1 MNLLFQI
8 RLNTGQI
15 DTLAIDSDRVLIG
28 SGAHCDIR
36 LAIDQARLEHVRVD
50 VVPQG
55 VYATA
60 MSFEPPP
67 TINGVAFTQAPLPAN
82 AIVGVGQTQIQV
94 QLVDGANPVNLRATK
109 KKTSPALLFGLLLI
123 GAGAVANLLISSD
136 NSSKLT
142 PIEPPSLWPDEAQR
156 VCPRPAGPVARNFA
170 YDTLTMAESKRERRA
185 FYPQDGV
192 GAVLDFEVSAACF
205 RAAGEPAS
213 AAYCDEAARGLREE
227 MTQDFRKFRERL
239 RYHYIHEEWVSA
251 RYDVRNLLAFCDN
264 VQGEYKEFL
273 KNTARDISMR
283 GGGQVKH

>member
-1 MNLLFQI
+1 MQLVFQI
-8 RLNTGQI
+8 RLNTGQME
-15 DTLAIDSDRVLIG
+15 TLSVDADRVLIG

-36 LAIDQARLEHVRVD
+36 LAIDQARIEHIRVD

-55 VYATA
+55 VFATA

-67 TINGVAFTQAPLPAN
+67 TINGVTFTQAPLPPN
-82 AIVGVGQTQIQV
+82 AIIGVGQTQIQV
-94 QLVDGANPVNLRATK
+94 QLAPGGGAANLKNPKKTK
-109 KKTSPALLFGLLLI
+109 KPLLWFGLLMI
-123 GAGAVANLLISSD
+123 GAGAATNLFLEPEGAN
-136 NSSKLT
+136 KLGK
-142 PIEPPSLWPDEAQR
+142 IEPPPLWPDQPQS

-192 GAVLDFEVSAACF
+192 QSVLDFEVSAACF

-213 AAYCDEAARGLREE
+213 AAYCDEAARGLRQE

-239 RYHYIHEEWVSA
+239 RYHYTHEEWVSA
-251 RYDVRNLLAFCDN
+251 RYDVRNLLAFTDN
-264 VQGEYKEFL
+264 VPGEYKDFL

-283 GGGQVKH
+283 GGGQAKR

>member
-8 RLNTGQI
+8 RLNTGVI
-15 DTLAIDSDRVLIG
+15 DTLSVDADRVLIG

-36 LAIDQARLEHVRVD
+36 LSTDQARLEHIRVD

-82 AIVGVGQTQIQV
+82 AILGVGQTQIQV
-94 QLVDGANPVNLRATK
+94 QLVDAGNAVNLRATK
-109 KKTSPALLFGLLLI
+109 KKTSPIMVLSLIVLIFGVGANVLFDSATTAKI
-123 GAGAVANLLISSD
+123 
-136 NSSKLT
+136 T
-142 PIEPPSLWPDEAQR
+142 PIEPPSLWPDEAPQ

-192 GAVLDFEVSAACF
+192 SAVLDFEISAACF
-205 RAAGEPAS
+205 RAAGEPSS

-227 MTQDFRKFRERL
+227 MSQDFRKFRERL
-239 RYHYIHEEWVSA
+239 RYHYTHEEWASA
-251 RYDVRNLLAFCDN
+251 RYDIRNLLAYTDSM
-264 VQGEYKEFL
+264 QGEYKEFL
-273 KNTARDISMR
+273 KNIARDISMR
-283 GGGQVKH
+283 GGGTVKP

>member
-1 MNLLFQI
+1 MNLFFQI

-15 DTLAIDSDRVLIG
+15 DTLTIDSDRVLIG

-36 LAIDQARLEHVRVD
+36 LSIDQARLEHIRVD

-67 TINGVAFTQAPLPAN
+67 TINGVEFTQAPLPAN
-82 AIVGVGQTQIQV
+82 AILGVGQTQIQV
-94 QLVDGANPVNLRATK
+94 QLVDGANPVNLRATNK
-109 KKTSPALLFGLLLI
+109 KASPALVFGLLLI
-123 GAGAVANLLISSD
+123 GVGAAANVFLGV
-136 NSSKLT
+136 NSASKLT
-142 PIEPPSLWPDEAQR
+142 PMEPPSLWPEEAAR
-156 VCPRPAGPVARNFA
+156 ACPRPAGAVARNFA

-192 GAVLDFEVSAACF
+192 SAVLDFETSAACF
-205 RAAGEPAS
+205 RAAGEPQS
-213 AAYCDEAARGLREE
+213 AAYCDEAARGLRDE

-239 RYHYIHEEWVSA
+239 RYHYTHEEWTSA
-251 RYDVRNLLAFCDN
+251 RYDVRNLLAFTDG
-264 VQGEYKEFL
+264 VQGEYREFL

-283 GGGQVKH
+283 GGGAVKR